1 MKGGLVMGIKKVK
14 IGNNYIL
21 YDETDAGKR
30 NTCNQIIKSWNNRVH
45 YILEDNENGTQGLRS
60 AQLGAIFSIR
70 AHWTVSSEPATV
82 VMPTGTG
89 KTETM
94 ITTIVSEQ
102 CKKVFILVPT
112 DLLRTQT
119 AKNCASLGILK
130 DIKVIDSA
138 AKLPTVLCLKSRP
151 KNVEDLSS
159 LLSNVNI
166 VVSTASLISRFND
179 DFMKILSK
187 SCDTF
192 IADEAH
198 HIEAN
203 KWNNIKSFFTKSHI
217 LQFTATPFRNDGKK
231 LDGDIIY
238 NFPLFKAQE
247 QGYFQKINF
256 NPIVEFDDEI
266 GDVSIAEAAVN
277 KLDEDLSKG
286 YNHIILVRAN
296 TVSRAKELFTNVY
309 KEFYNHYNPK
319 LILGEMPS
327 REKNDCMDSLKNG
340 DSRIVVCV
348 DMFGE
353 GIDIPNLKIAAIH
366 DKYKSLPI
374 TLQFIGRFARSKQG
388 LGDATVITNIAN
400 EDIQEALREL
410 YSQDSDWNYLLSEMS
425 ANAIGKEISLQ
436 KLSNGF
442 IGTGIKTI
450 NINQLRP
457 KLSMMAF
464 STQQSDWNWKN
475 WVKVFDETKCKYYIN
490 ETEYMLIVVEPED
503 SKIEWANYREVSN
516 LNWQLHI
523 LYWNKAKHVAFI
535 NSTSKSIF
543 NKFAEAIF
551 DDARRISGECI
562 FNCLYGI
569 NRLML
574 ANVGLNSA
582 INGPIR
588 YKMFTGIDIV
598 GAITES
604 QKGNCYKSNL
614 FGMGYNGN
622 GKISIGCSHKGTIW
636 SRWVETIDFW
646 KNWCNDIYEKI
657 SNKNIKTVDVLAG
670 VLQPEIVKSRPR
682 SFAYRI
688 DWPNE
693 LDISCDKNIYVETNH
708 STIPIYELE
717 IGLIDTTLDEPLKF
731 YVKSEELIE
740 EFILVINE
748 DGFYFD
754 KIKSSNFI
762 LHIGKK
768 EYSLK
773 EYFQENQPFIKFT
786 NQAMLEGNYYVTL
799 ASNKKFMFPAE
810 QIVTWDWKGRKVNI
824 KKESQKLTKETDS
837 IQYNVI
843 HEFLKDDEYSVI
855 FDDDNSGEIAD
866 IVAIKECDNEIK
878 FEFYHCKYSHEV
890 TPGSRV
896 ADLYEVC
903 GQAEKS
909 VAWKQDIITIIDRMK
924 YRESERLKKN
934 KTTRF
939 EKGDL
944 KRLGIIRNKL
954 RVIPVSLDIY
964 IVQPGVDA
972 KSLTQDMHQILCGT
986 QTYLMDTYSI
996 VLKLICS

>member
-1 MKGGLVMGIKKVK
+1 M
-14 IGNNYIL
+14 
-21 YDETDAGKR
+21 
-30 NTCNQIIKSWNNRVH
+30 
-45 YILEDNENGTQGLRS
+45 
-60 AQLGAIFSIR
+60 GAIFSIR

-138 AKLPTVLCLKSRP
+138 AKLPCVLCLKSRP
-151 KNVEDLSS
+151 KSVEDLSN

-166 VVSTASLISRFND
+166 IVSTASLISRFND
-179 DFMKILSK
+179 AFMKTLSK

-203 KWNNIKSFFTKSHI
+203 KWSHIKSFFTESHV

-231 LDGDIIY
+231 LDGNIIY

-256 NPIVEFDDEI
+256 SPIVEFDDEI

-277 KLDEDLSKG
+277 KLDDDLSKG

-296 TVSRAKELFTNVY
+296 TVPRAKELYVNVY
-309 KEFYNHYNPK
+309 KKFYNHYNPK
-319 LILGEMPS
+319 LILGEMS
-327 REKNDCMDSLKNG
+327 SKEKNDCMDSLKQG

-353 GIDIPNLKIAAIH
+353 GIDIPNLKIDAIH

-436 KLSNGF
+436 KLSSGF
-442 IGTGIKTI
+442 IGTSIDTI

-464 STQQSDWNWKN
+464 TTQQSDWNWKN

-490 ETEYMLIVVEPED
+490 ETENILIVVEPED

-551 DDARRISGECI
+551 TDAKRISGECI

-569 NRLML
+569 SRLML

-614 FGMGYNGN
+614 FGIGYNGK
-622 GKISIGCSHKGTIW
+622 GKISIECSHKGTIW

-657 SNKNIKTVDVLAG
+657 SNENIKTVDVLAG
-670 VLQPEIVKSRPR
+670 VLQPEIIKSRPQ
-682 SFAYRI
+682 SYAYRI
-688 DWPNE
+688 DWPND
-693 LDISCDKNIYVETNH
+693 LDISCDKNIYVETNY

-717 IGLIDTTLDEPLKF
+717 IGLIDTAFDEPLKF
-731 YVKSEELIE
+731 YVKSEDLIE
-740 EFILVINE
+740 EFLLIIDEN
-748 DGFYFD
+748 GFYFD
-754 KIKSSNFI
+754 RIKSSNFI

-768 EYSLK
+768 KYSFK

-799 ASNKKFMFPAE
+799 TSNKKFTFPAE
-810 QIVTWDWKGRKVNI
+810 QIITWNWKERKVDI
-824 KKESQKLTKETDS
+824 KKEYQKLTKETDS
-837 IQYNVI
+837 IQYNMI
-843 HEFLKDDEYSVI
+843 HEFLKNDEYSII

-866 IVAIKECDNEIK
+866 IVAIKELENEIK
-878 FEFYHCKYSHEV
+878 FEFYHCKYSHEK

-896 ADLYEVC
+896 SDIYEVC

-909 VAWKQDIITIIDRMK
+909 VTWKQDVITIIDRMK
-924 YRESERLKKN
+924 YRESERLKKS
-934 KTTRF
+934 KVSRF
-939 EKGDL
+939 EKGNF
-944 KRLGIIRNKL
+944 KHLGIIRNKL
-954 RVIPVSLDIY
+954 RVIPASIDIY
-964 IVQPGVDA
+964 IVQPGVDS
-972 KSLTQDMHQILCGT
+972 KVLTHEMNQVLCGT